1 MKIQQAMTIG
11 SFFRKTMMAAAFCSG
26 VLLHGMDALSQS
38 DTPGVWIRL
47 NQIGYAVQAKKIA
60 VVVVPASHTMPDML
74 AYLVDE
80 QRHDTLWQ
88 GVPQAYVED
97 GYTGNHCAIL
107 DFSTCHQEGRYRLC
121 LSGNGCSAPFV
132 IADDPYAALGKAVL
146 KAYYFLRCSEPLL
159 PAYAGKWARAAGHPD
174 TVVYIHPSAASP
186 WRPMGT
192 HISAPGGWYDAG
204 DYNKYIVNSGI
215 TMATLMDAYEDMPQY
230 WDTLVTH
237 IPESGNGIPDILNE
251 IIWNLRWMLAMQ
263 DPYDGG
269 VYHKLTSAAF
279 DGFEMP
285 SEDHSLRF
293 VVQKS
298 TAATLDFAAVMAQ
311 ASRIL
316 RTYHQLLPGLSD
328 SCLHAAEKAWQWA
341 LQYPHLVYDQQ
352 KMNQQFHPA
361 ITTGAYGDDDLQDEW
376 CWAATELL
384 LTTGDGRYLHH
395 VEALASLPPTVPT
408 WSDVRTLAY
417 FSLFRLQRHH
427 MTLPE
432 DFYRRLQKQFLQL
445 ADTLLHHPFA
455 AFATVMGG
463 RAHDFVWG
471 SNAVA
476 ANQGMV
482 LLYAWRL
489 THNPAYRQAAA
500 GNLDYLL
507 GRNATGYCFVT
518 GFGARSPMHPHHRPS
533 IADDVPEPVP
543 GLLVGGPN
551 PGMQDH
557 CEHYP
562 THAPDAAYV
571 DESCAYACNEI
582 AINWN
587 APLVYLVHALR
598 ASSW

>member
-1 MKIQQAMTIG
+1 MTTN
-11 SFFRKTMMAAAFCSG
+11 SFFRKTMMAVASCSCM
-26 VLLHGMDALSQS
+26 LLLVVDALSQP
-38 DTPGVWIRL
+38 DTPRVWIGL
-47 NQIGYAVQAKKIA
+47 DQIGYAVQAKKIA
-60 VVVVPASHTMPDML
+60 VVVVPASQTMPDIQ
-74 AYLVDE
+74 AYLVNE
-80 QRHDTLWQ
+80 KRHDTLWQ

-107 DFSTCHQEGRYRLC
+107 DFSTCYQEGKYRLC
-121 LSGNGCSAPFV
+121 ISGNGCSAPFV

-174 TVVYIHPSAASP
+174 TLVYIHPSAASP
-186 WRPMGT
+186 QRPIGKR
-192 HISAPGGWYDAG
+192 ISAPGGWYDAG

-215 TMATLMDAYEDMPQY
+215 TMATLMDAYEDIPHY

-285 SEDHSLRF
+285 SEDRSLRF

-311 ASRIL
+311 ASRIFQ
-316 RTYHQLLPGLSD
+316 TYNKRLPGLAD
-328 SCLHAAEKAWQWA
+328 SCLQAAEKAWQWA
-341 LQYPHLVYDQQ
+341 LKHPYVVYDQQ
-352 KMNQQFHPA
+352 KINAQFHPP
-361 ITTGAYGDDDLQDEW
+361 ITTGAYSDTHLQDEW
-376 CWAATELL
+376 CWAATELW
-384 LTTGDGRYLHH
+384 LTTGKDAYIPCMYTL
-395 VEALASLPPTVPT
+395 VDLQPTVPT
-408 WSDVRTLAY
+408 WSDVRTMAY
-417 FSLFRLQRHH
+417 FSLFRLQHH
-427 MTLPE
+427 NAAILE
-432 DFYRRLQKQFLQL
+432 NFYIRLQKQFLQL

-463 RAHDFVWG
+463 RVNDFVWG

-489 THNPAYRQAAA
+489 THNPMYQQAAA
-500 GNLDYLL
+500 SNLDYLL

-518 GFGARSPMHPHHRPS
+518 GFGQRSPIHPHHRPS
-533 IADDVPEPVP
+533 IADDVAEPVP

-557 CEHYP
+557 CTGYP
-562 THAPDAAYV
+562 SHAADAAYV
-571 DESCAYACNEI
+571 DESCAYACNEV

-587 APLVYLVHALR
+587 APLVYFVHGLR
-598 ASSW
+598 ASLL